1 MLFRSLGY
9 LKRLRVGT
17 LKIDRTLIG
26 GLDADPQGRAIVGS
40 MVALA
45 HELRMKVVA
54 EGVESASQLDILD
67 GMGCDEV
74 QGYLMAMPLDAPTFA
89 EQLQGA

>member
-1 MLFRSLGY
+1 M
-9 LKRLRVGT
+9 
-17 LKIDRTLIG
+17 IG

-54 EGVESASQLDILD
+54 EGVESDSQLDILH

-74 QGYLMAMPLDAPTFA
+74 QGYLMAVPLDAPAFA
-89 EQLQGA
+89 ELLHAA

>member
-1 MLFRSLGY
+1 
-9 LKRLRVGT
+9 
-17 LKIDRTLIG
+17 
-26 GLDADPQGRAIVGS
+26 

-54 EGVESASQLDILD
+54 EGVESASQLEILH

-74 QGYLMAMPLDAPTFA
+74 QGYLLAVPLDSPGFA
-89 EQLQGA
+89 DVLHAARPLAV